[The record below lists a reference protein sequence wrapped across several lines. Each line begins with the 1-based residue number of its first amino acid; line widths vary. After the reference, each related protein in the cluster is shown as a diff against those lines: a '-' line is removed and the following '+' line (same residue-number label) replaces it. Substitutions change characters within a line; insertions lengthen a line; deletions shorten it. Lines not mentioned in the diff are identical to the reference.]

1 MSTDESLDEQ
11 ELDDDVTKYTKDKV
25 RTNLDKDG
33 VYIGNGDDESDDS
46 GPEWP
51 SLHGDRPPVT
61 GTAPVDPRLSLDDD
75 DGEIHIAK
83 LGTSLLDEVRTAPR
97 LLRDSL
103 LTKALHTPR
112 DCTPDDIADL
122 IAAVRTDDLKARK
135 AIKHWASSFGPF
147 DADIEL
153 MRVSGVVRL
162 KLHMSFIDPL
172 VVTAGLENLLE
183 CLPEDQTYF
192 VELPSTGN
200 PHVLVCDLEE
210 ETFSVI
216 AELADGDET
225 YVRVDD
231 VLLDIVKDA
240 LT

>member
-1 MSTDESLDEQ
+1 MSTDENLEEQ

-25 RTNLDKDG
+25 ISHLDKDG

-46 GPEWP
+46 GHARP
-51 SLHGDRPPVT
+51 SLHGSRPPVT
-61 GTAPVDPRLSLDDD
+61 DTAPVDPRLVLDDD

-83 LGTSLLDEVRTAPR
+83 PGTSLLDEVRTAPR

-112 DCTPDDIADL
+112 DCTRDDIADL
-122 IAAVRTDDLKARK
+122 IAAVRSNDLKARK

-147 DADIEL
+147 GTDVEL
-153 MRVSGVVRL
+153 MRLSGVVRL
-162 KLHMSFIDPL
+162 QLNMSYIDPL

-192 VELPSTGN
+192 VELPSMGD
-200 PHVLVCDLEE
+200 PHVLVCDLGE

-216 AELADGDET
+216 AELDDGDET

-231 VLLDIVKDA
+231 ALFDIVKDA